1 MMIKYEKIAI
11 YTHQIYDKIYLLRMQ
26 NVYNRIQ
33 QRNYF
38 HKTYKTDGV
47 MVAVQGIANHI
58 RLNSLLI
65 AFISNKIA
73 CHLKK

>member
-38 HKTYKTDGV
+38 HKTYITDV
-47 MVAVQGIANHI
+47 
-58 RLNSLLI
+58 LW
-65 AFISNKIA
+65 SNV
-73 CHLKK
+73 